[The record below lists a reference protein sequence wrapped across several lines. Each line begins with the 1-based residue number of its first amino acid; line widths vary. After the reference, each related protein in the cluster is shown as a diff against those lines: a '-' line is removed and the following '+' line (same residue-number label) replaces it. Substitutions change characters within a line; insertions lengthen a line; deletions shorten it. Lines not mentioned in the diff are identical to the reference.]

1 MRALYVLLAWLVAA
15 AIVIAADGILP
26 LQVGVIVLGGLGYTR
41 FTARHASV
49 QHGLG
54 VGVAWATL
62 AILAELFL
70 HLPLLGGAAAHPAF
84 RNLLLLTWIAAP
96 ALISRRRQSPIAR
109 RYPPL

>member
-1 MRALYVLLAWLVAA
+1 MGMRALYIFLAWLIAA
-15 AIVIAADGILP
+15 VIVIAANGMLP
-26 LQVGVIVLGGLGYTR
+26 LQVAVIVLAGLGYTR

-54 VGVAWATL
+54 VGVAWASL
-62 AILAELFL
+62 AILAELLL

-96 ALISRRRQSPIAR
+96 ALISRRRESQIAS
-109 RYPPL
+109 PPL